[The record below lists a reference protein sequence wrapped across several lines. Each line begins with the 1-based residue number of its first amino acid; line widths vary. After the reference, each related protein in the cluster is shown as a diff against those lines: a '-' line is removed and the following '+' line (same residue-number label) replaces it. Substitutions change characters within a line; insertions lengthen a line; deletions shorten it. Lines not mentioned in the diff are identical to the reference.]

1 MEGDHLLR
9 RAVVF
14 VLRDREIFHFSLF
27 LFTSGENDF
36 VLPVSA
42 FIAYADGVGV
52 VVLGVA
58 TLDAERSAVVEGA
71 VTGHVK
77 VIAGVVAEAFALVAR
92 LEFLDGEA
100 LARLRVRAV
109 QHDQLNPPG
118 IRRSLPIRAQ
128 PG

>member
-1 MEGDHLLR
+1 MEGDHLLGG
-9 RAVVF
+9 AIIL
-14 VLRDREIFHFSLF
+14 VLVALRLVIA
-27 LFTSGENDF
+27 
-36 VLPVSA
+36 VSA

-58 TLDAERSAVVEGA
+58 TLDAEGATVVEGA

-77 VIAGVVAEAFALVAR
+77 VITGVLAEAFALVAR

-100 LARLRVRAV
+100 LARLCVRAV
-109 QHDQLNPPG
+109 QHDQLNLPG

-128 PG
+128 PGQQCRP